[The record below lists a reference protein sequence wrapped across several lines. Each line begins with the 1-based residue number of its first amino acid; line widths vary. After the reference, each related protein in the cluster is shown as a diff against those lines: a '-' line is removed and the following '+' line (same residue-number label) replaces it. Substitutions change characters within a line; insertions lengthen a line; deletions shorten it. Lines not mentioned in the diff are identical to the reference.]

1 MRTASARVK
10 PDDVL
15 PRPANE
21 VESLGEFNRISD
33 GLYPDVRAPNERDML
48 TSQQFPSRANP
59 ENMLTRRGP
68 LDLAAFVREQGGVAD
83 YRGEL
88 KAAGLSNAPRKGD
101 AFVRSEERRV
111 GKECVSPCRSRGWPS

>member
-33 GLYPDVRAPNERDML
+33 VLYPDVRAPNERDRL

-59 ENMLTRRGP
+59 ENMLTRRGHP
-68 LDLAAFVREQGGVAD
+68 DLAAFVREQGGVD
-83 YRGEL
+83 EH
-88 KAAGLSNAPRKGD
+88 
-101 AFVRSEERRV
+101 RSEENTSELQSLMRTSYAVFRLQY
-111 GKECVSPCRSRGWPS
+111 KK